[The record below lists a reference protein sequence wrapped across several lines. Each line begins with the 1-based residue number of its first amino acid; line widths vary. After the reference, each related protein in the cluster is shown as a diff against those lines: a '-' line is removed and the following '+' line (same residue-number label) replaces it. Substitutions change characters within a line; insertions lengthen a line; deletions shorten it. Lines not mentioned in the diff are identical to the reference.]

1 LRSFPKHLNT
11 KQDYLNC
18 EQLVAEGKLPKQ
30 KLIEAYEALKNIQ
43 QHYVHDKMLT
53 TEPTKVDAD
62 AKVMPVYDEKQEVEE
77 YTQFK
82 LVDNPD
88 SKLLR
93 MGFETEDVDSKIT
106 TLKEKKRKNTV
117 AAPSE
122 DVDSKITTL
131 KGVVK

>member
-18 EQLVAEGKLPKQ
+18 EQLVAEGKLPKE

-43 QHYVHDKMLT
+43 QHYVYDKKLA

-62 AKVMPVYDEKQEVEE
+62 KKVMPVYDEKQEIEE

-88 SKLLR
+88 SKLIHL
-93 MGFETEDVDSKIT
+93 GFKV
-106 TLKEKKRKNTV
+106 
-117 AAPSE
+117 E